1 MTVSSLP
8 LRNETIIPMKN
19 TIVFDFGG
27 VIADLDIRK
36 AIAAFKS
43 LGIADVEKYLDPY
56 LQSGSFLEIENG
68 KTDIAGFMAMMQ
80 ELSGRELSFRQVQEA
95 WLAFIT
101 GINREK
107 LDYIS
112 ELRKRCRT
120 YLLSNTNPFIMDWAC
135 SSQFP
140 GGKPL
145 DAYFD
150 KMYFSYRIGLTKP
163 DPEIFRQMIRDSGMI
178 PEETLFVEDGTAN
191 ILTARRLGFKT
202 YQPAN
207 GEDWR
212 NAVTTILENRG

>member
-1 MTVSSLP
+1 M
-8 LRNETIIPMKN
+8 
-19 TIVFDFGG
+19 
-27 VIADLDIRK
+27 
-36 AIAAFKS
+36 
-43 LGIADVEKYLDPY
+43 EKYLDPY
-56 LQSGSFLEIENG
+56 LQSGPFLEIENG
-68 KTDIAGFMAMMQ
+68 KTDIAGFMATMQ

-101 GINREK
+101 GISREK

-135 SSQFP
+135 SSQFL

-163 DPEIFRQMIRDSGMI
+163 APEIFRQMIRDSGMI

-212 NAVTTILENRG
+212 NAVTTILENREGL

>member
-56 LQSGSFLEIENG
+56 LQSGPFLEIENG

-150 KMYFSYRIGLTKP
+150 KMYFSYKAGFTKP
-163 DPEIFRQMIRDSGMI
+163 DERIFRYMLEDSGI
-178 PEETLFVEDGTAN
+178 KPDETLFVEDGKAN
-191 ILTARRLGFKT
+191 IDTAEKLGFRT
-202 YQPAN
+202 YCPLN

-212 NAVTTILENRG
+212 MAVEANINE